1 MLRVVYSNRS
11 AELAA
16 ALCEVLPAD
25 GDPFARTH
33 VVVPGRLVARWVQYA
48 VASRRGIAAQLDL
61 RFLETFLAD
70 AFTGDPAA
78 RGAGLTALDR
88 PRFAAVVAS
97 ALADDALIGAPDLAR
112 VADYLAEDDAG
123 ARAVRRVQ
131 LAGRL
136 ATLFWD
142 YCLTRP
148 DWIDAWDADRPIE
161 VDDVA
166 AAGWQSRLWHAA
178 MARLAP
184 APRTTTEATT
194 KIRWA
199 PVPRLPRVRRRL
211 GLGAPVLTAPVHVIG
226 FSYLARAYLDAF
238 DDLATT
244 TDVTIYL
251 VNPCAEF
258 WEDVPDRVRPRTKA
272 PRRGDPIVTTGSA
285 GTAFAGGDLATDP
298 AALRLWGRPAR
309 DTVAALV
316 DRTAGDFAARF
327 VDPGEPTALHAML
340 RDVLVRSPAERAAAP
355 PADPGIAVLACPSL
369 TRELEIVGGEIA
381 RLLAADPGLRASD
394 IAVLVAGGQAE
405 RYLAQLPAVF
415 QSVAPAASP
424 SGAGGLPFHIVDLP
438 LAEHGRVAE
447 GALSLLE
454 LPLGRFTRPEL
465 LGLMTHPAVLAR
477 HPHVDPDDWVR
488 WADRLGVVHGAGK
501 ADHAGT
507 YLAEVDLFHWD
518 QGVRRLALG
527 AFMAGAR
534 SGDDGLATVGESPC
548 LPEEIAPDLQA
559 SAATFALLVRSLIAD
574 ATWLRGQHRTFTDW
588 AAVLDALVASYLGAA
603 TEQAERELGRVRR
616 DLACLAQLDLDG
628 RAIGYPEVVEVVRGR
643 LGAMRG
649 DRGEPLADGVMVAPL
664 APMRPLP
671 ARVVFCVGLAEGR
684 FPAGDAPSPL
694 DLRHDVRRG
703 DVPLR
708 DRDRYAFFEALLAAR
723 DRVFLSYVALDAKSG
738 ETLAPSSVVVE
749 LADALAPYLGLASAP
764 DALDALTVVH
774 PLRRWSTRY
783 LHDDRLTP
791 PLAPSVGR
799 ERWAART
806 RDLLVDHLR
815 RTGGAVPEPAQ
826 LRRLLAEADHG
837 GLRRALGLD
846 ATDGVAPAAGDDAA
860 IVLSL
865 ATLRRFLES
874 PIQAWAQAVLRL
886 DDDEDE
892 DLIRREDEPFG
903 TGSAERAGLLR
914 DAFALHLGATGDP
927 ARPVDAAYDAALRRR
942 LLAGH
947 APVGVFGDAERQR
960 DLETLAAWSAELAGT
975 PSWRRVAFGRAS
987 APGCELGPP
996 IVLAVEV
1003 AGHRRRVELIG
1014 QTELLGDGGVGSL
1027 ILSPSKPQA
1036 RHDLRGAFDHL
1047 ALTAAGVRDG
1057 DFQHT
1062 VLSRSED
1069 PRRVQHAPWRPD
1081 DARSYLTDLAGA
1093 LLGERHA
1100 YLLSLK
1106 IASDVMDGKPARLE
1120 KPSGGLP
1127 GTLGYGPVTRDGDL
1141 DLPPDWRARVA
1152 RHWEPVLGKMVDPS
1166 ARPKRVDP
1174 SARPKRA
1181 TSPSKGGPS

>member
-1 MLRVVYSNRS
+1 VLRVVYSNRS
-11 AELAA
+11 GELAA
-16 ALCEVLPAD
+16 ALCEALPAD
-25 GDPFARTH
+25 GDPFACTH

-70 AFTGDPAA
+70 AFTGDAAA
-78 RGAGLTALDR
+78 RAAGLTALDR

-97 ALADDALIGAPDLAR
+97 ALADEALIGAPDLAR

-161 VDDVA
+161 VADAA

-178 MARLAP
+178 MARLALTP
-184 APRTTTEATT
+184 GT
-194 KIRWA
+194 RWA

-211 GLGAPVLTAPVHVIG
+211 GLGAPPLAAPVHVIG

-258 WEDVPDRVRPRTKA
+258 WEDVPDRVRPRTTA
-272 PRRGDPIVTTGSA
+272 PRRAAHIALADTS
-285 GTAFAGGDLATDP
+285 FADLASDP

-340 RDVLVRSPAERAAAP
+340 RDVLARSPAERAAAP
-355 PADPGIAVLACPSL
+355 PADAGVIVDARDAGVTVLACPSL

-415 QSVAPAASP
+415 QSVAPTP

-447 GALSLLE
+447 GALLLLE
-454 LPLGRFTRPEL
+454 VPLGRFTRPEL

-507 YLAEVDLFHWD
+507 YLADIDLFHWD

-559 SAATFALLVRSLIAD
+559 SAATFALLTRSLIAD
-574 ATWLRGQHRTFTDW
+574 ATWLRGQHRTFTEW
-588 AAVLDALVASYLGAA
+588 AGVLDALVASYLGAT
-603 TEQAERELGRVRR
+603 TEQAERELARVRR
-616 DLACLAQLDLDG
+616 DLARLAELDLDG
-628 RAIGYPEVVEVVRGR
+628 RAIGYAEVVEVVRGR

-738 ETLAPSSVVVE
+738 EALAPSSVVVE
-749 LADALAPYLGLASAP
+749 LADAVAPYLGVASAP
-764 DALDALTVVH
+764 DALQVLTVVH

-783 LHDDRLTP
+783 LHDERLTA

-806 RDLLVDHLR
+806 RDLLIDHLR

-826 LRRLLAEADHG
+826 LRRLFAEADHA

-846 ATDGVAPAAGDDAA
+846 ATDGVAPAAGDDAP

-886 DDDEDE
+886 DDDDDE

-914 DAFALHLGATGDP
+914 DAFALHLGATGD
-927 ARPVDAAYDAALRRR
+927 AACPVDAAYDAALRRR

-960 DLETLAAWSAELAGT
+960 DLETLTAWSAELDGT

-987 APGCELGPP
+987 APGCQLGPP

-1014 QTELLGDGGVGSL
+1014 QTELLGEGGVGSL
-1027 ILSPSKPQA
+1027 ILSPSKPQP

-1047 ALTAAGVRDG
+1047 ALTAAGLRDG
-1057 DFQHT
+1057 EFQHV

-1069 PRRVQHAPWRPD
+1069 PRRIQHAPWRPD
-1081 DARSYLTDLAGA
+1081 DARAYLTDLAGA

-1106 IASDVMDGKPARLE
+1106 IASDVIDGKPARLD
-1120 KPSGGLP
+1120 KPSAGLP
-1127 GTLGYGPVTRDGDL
+1127 GTLGYGPVSRDGDL

-1152 RHWEPVLGKMVDPS
+1152 RHWEPVLGRMI
-1166 ARPKRVDP
+1166 DP

-1181 TSPSKGGPS
+1181 KSPSKGGLS

>member
-1 MLRVVYSNRS
+1 VLRVVYSNRS
-11 AELAA
+11 GELAA
-16 ALCEVLPAD
+16 ALCEVLPAS

-48 VASRRGIAAQLDL
+48 VAARRGIAAQLDL

-70 AFTGDPAA
+70 AFTGDAAA
-78 RGAGLTALDR
+78 RGAGLAALDR

-97 ALADDALIGAPDLAR
+97 ALADRALVEAPDLAR

-136 ATLFWD
+136 GTLFWD

-148 DWIDAWDADRPIE
+148 EWIDAWDDGRAIE
-161 VDDVA
+161 VDDA
-166 AAGWQSRLWHAA
+166 AAASWQARLWRAA
-178 MARLAP
+178 MDRIASSD
-184 APRTTTEATT
+184 TH
-194 KIRWA
+194 WA

-211 GLGAPVLTAPVHVIG
+211 GLGAPALGAPVHVIG

-238 DDLATT
+238 DDLASTGE
-244 TDVTIYL
+244 VTIHM

-258 WEDVPDRVRPRTKA
+258 WEDVPDRVRPRTAA
-272 PRRGDPIVTTGSA
+272 PRRAAASSD
-285 GTAFAGGDLATDP
+285 AFADLPSDP

-316 DRTAGDFAARF
+316 DRAAGDFAARF
-327 VDPGEPTALHAML
+327 VDPGEATALHAML
-340 RDVLVRSPAERAAAP
+340 RDVLARSPAERAPAP
-355 PADPGIAVLACPSL
+355 PADAGVTVLACPSL

-381 RLLAADPGLRASD
+381 RLLAADRSLRASD
-394 IAVLVAGGQAE
+394 IAILVAGGQAE

-415 QSVAPAASP
+415 QSVAPSP
-424 SGAGGLPFHIVDLP
+424 SGSGGLPFHIVDLP

-447 GALSLLE
+447 GALLLLE

-465 LGLMTHPAVLAR
+465 LGFMTHPAVLTK

-488 WADRLGVVHGAGK
+488 WADRLGVVHGASK
-501 ADHAGT
+501 SDHAGT
-507 YLAEVDLFHWD
+507 YLADIDLFHWD

-534 SGDDGLATVGESPC
+534 SGDDALAQVGESPC

-559 SAATFALLVRSLIAD
+559 SAATFALLTRSLIAD
-574 ATWLRGQHRTFTDW
+574 ATWLRSQERTFTEW
-588 AAVLDALVASYLGAA
+588 AEVTDALVASYLGAVS
-603 TEQAERELGRVRR
+603 EQAERELARVRR
-616 DLACLAQLDLDG
+616 DLARLAELDLDG
-628 RAIGYPEVVEVVRGR
+628 RAIGYPELVEVVRGR

-694 DLRHDVRRG
+694 DLRTDVRRG

-708 DRDRYAFFEALLAAR
+708 DRDRYAFFEALLAATS
-723 DRVFLSYVALDAKSG
+723 RVFLSYVALDAKSG
-738 ETLAPSSVVVE
+738 EPLAPSSVVVE

-764 DALDALTVVH
+764 KALARLTVVH
-774 PLRRWSTRY
+774 PLRRWSPRY
-783 LHDDRLTP
+783 QQESALTP
-791 PLAPSVGR
+791 PLAPAVGR

-815 RTGGAVPEPAQ
+815 RTGGSVPEPAQ
-826 LRRLLAEADHG
+826 LRRLLAEADQV
-837 GLRRALGLD
+837 GLRRALALD
-846 ATDGVAPAAGDDAA
+846 VTDGVVPAAGDDAP
-860 IVLSL
+860 ILLSL
-865 ATLRRFLES
+865 STLRRFLES

-886 DDDEDE
+886 DDDDDE

-914 DAFALHLGATGDP
+914 DAFALHLGATGDA
-927 ARPVDAAYDAALRRR
+927 ARTVEAAYDAALRRR

-960 DLETLAAWSAELAGT
+960 DLETLTAWSADVASASG
-975 PSWRRVAFGRAS
+975 WRRVAFGRAS
-987 APGCELGPP
+987 APGCELCPP
-996 IVLAVEV
+996 IVLAVDV
-1003 AGHRRRVELIG
+1003 AGRSRRVELTG
-1014 QTELLGDGGVGSL
+1014 QTELLAEGVGSL
-1027 ILSPSKPQA
+1027 ILSPSKPQP

-1047 ALTAAGVRDG
+1047 ALTAAGLHEREFHHV
-1057 DFQHT
+1057 

-1069 PRRVQHAPWRPD
+1069 RRDVKHDLWRSD
-1081 DARSYLTDLAGA
+1081 EARAYLADLAGA

-1100 YLLSLK
+1100 YLMSLK
-1106 IASDVMDGKPARLE
+1106 IASDVIDGKPPKLDPPRE
-1120 KPSGGLP
+1120 GLP

-1141 DLPPDWRARVA
+1141 DLPVDWRARVA
-1152 RHWEPVLGKMVDPS
+1152 RHWEPVLGKMIDP
-1166 ARPKRVDP
+1166 AAAK
-1174 SARPKRA
+1174 KRA
-1181 TSPSKGGPS
+1181 KSPSKGPRS